1 MNSLRSTV
9 IPQMQAAKTK
19 AEKLEKLGRLK
30 NIDVFLFKRKADN
43 MIQFLEELEETEVM
57 YGQASGDQA
66 GE

>member
-30 NIDVFLFKRKADN
+30 NIDVFLFKRKADK